1 MKNVILITYS
11 LFLFGLLSSCS
22 PDPEVAEQ
30 QSNNAQEQLV
40 TVRIEALLE
49 DPIHSPISGAV
60 EGIQMFTL
68 GGASVGGASGSTLRN
83 DFPSNVGQNSL
94 SQTINLA
101 PSSNLVYGIYYA
113 DWCILGS
120 GSLDFL
126 CNQVTL
132 NIYANDVLFHTWTKE
147 MGGEEGIGTCA
158 DGFVFQ
164 GNVIIPNG

>member
-1 MKNVILITYS
+1 MNQTNSLRTLLSIWAMA
-11 LFLFGLLSSCS
+11 LFLFSCS
-22 PDPEVAEQ
+22 PDPEVADQ
-30 QSNNAQEQLV
+30 QANNAQDQLV

-68 GGASVGGASGSTLRN
+68 GGASGSTLRN

-101 PSSNLVYGIYYA
+101 PSSNLVYGIYYS

-158 DGFVFQ
+158 DGYVFQ